1 LEHSCISAHYSIGMD
16 QQVHQE
22 MTYREGRDKFIQAWG
37 NLGTSWGIPKTMA
50 QIHALLLISTEPL
63 NCNTIMEQ
71 LQCSRGN
78 ANTNIRALLDW
89 NLVHKKCQDGCRK
102 EYFVAEKDMWTIVRQ
117 IIINRKKKE
126 LEPLIQVLDEV
137 SCVQGMCSKSNEFC
151 NLVSD
156 LKRFSVRA
164 DSTLEKFTQTESK
177 WVMGTFMNLIS
188 K

>member
-1 LEHSCISAHYSIGMD
+1 MD
-16 QQVHQE
+16 QHKQ
-22 MTYREGRDKFIQAWG
+22 MTYVEGRDKFIDAWG
-37 NLGTSWGIPKTMA
+37 NLGGSWGIPKTMA

-63 NCNTIMEQ
+63 NCDTIMEK

-78 ANTNIRALLDW
+78 ANTNIRALVDW
-89 NLVHKKCQDGCRK
+89 KLVYKECQDGCRK

-126 LEPLIQVLDEV
+126 LEPLIEVLDEV
-137 SCVQGMCSKSNEFC
+137 ACVQGMCDKSNEFC

-164 DSTLEKFTQTESK
+164 DSTLEKFVQTESK

>member
-1 LEHSCISAHYSIGMD
+1 MHNEL
-16 QQVHQE
+16 QKE
-22 MTYREGRDKFIQAWG
+22 MTYSEGRQKFIDAWG

-50 QIHALLLISTEPL
+50 QIHAILLISTEPL
-63 NCNTIMEQ
+63 NCDMIMET

-78 ANTNIRALLDW
+78 ANTNIRALCDW
-89 NLVHKKCQDGCRK
+89 GLIYKKCQDGCRK
-102 EYFVAEKDMWTIVRQ
+102 EYFSAEKDMWTIVRQ
-117 IIINRKKKE
+117 VIINRKKKE

-156 LKRFSVRA
+156 LKRFSVKA
-164 DSTLEKFTQTESK
+164 DNTLDKIVSTESK
-177 WVMGTFMNLIS
+177 WVMGTFMNMI